1 MNAFEYYN
9 PVRVLF
15 GERTLDRVGETVA
28 IYGKKALLVSYRE
41 VSFITGVIARIH
53 SLLEENG
60 VTCVDCF
67 VASANPLIEE
77 AREGIEMGK
86 KHGVDVVIGLG
97 GGSAMDCAKALA
109 AGLMY
114 GERDIRNM
122 FVFNH
127 TEFNH
132 TPPIEALPTVMIP
145 TLPATGSEM
154 NLCAVLTDGSTRQKS
169 YIWADCLYPQVA
181 LIDPMLTV
189 SLPPYQT
196 ACGAIDTI
204 AHVAE
209 AYFNGNDSN
218 LILQDKMEEGVIR
231 AVMETLPV
239 VMEHPNNLQ
248 ARGVMLWAASI
259 ALNGW
264 VNSGTM
270 IFTPMHQLGH
280 VLSAHFGA
288 THGATLACLMPAWI
302 RFRAMQGGQNAI
314 RCEQFAERIFGCPVL
329 EAADKFE
336 NWMKGLGVQ
345 TRISEFGVTAEDIP
359 LLAEQVKEI
368 SFNSD
373 GMLGSHPPITFED
386 VKTVYTLAL

>member
-1 MNAFEYYN
+1 MNSFEYYN
-9 PVRVLF
+9 PVRVVF
-15 GERTLDRVGETVA
+15 GEQTLNRVGETVA
-28 IYGKKALLVSYRE
+28 AYGKQALLVSYRN
-41 VSFITGVIARIH
+41 VSFMTKTIDRIH
-53 SLLEENG
+53 NLLERSG
-60 VTCVDCF
+60 VSCVDCF

-77 AREGIEMGK
+77 AREGIELGK

-97 GGSAMDCAKALA
+97 GGSAMDCAKAIS
-109 AGLMY
+109 AGLLY
-114 GERDIRNM
+114 GEQDIRNM
-122 FVFNH
+122 FVFSH
-127 TEFNH
+127 TEVKH
-132 TPPIEALPTVMIP
+132 IPPVKALPMVMIP

-154 NLCAVLTDGSTRQKS
+154 NLCAVLTDGSTRRKS
-169 YIWADCLYPQVA
+169 YIWAECLYPQVA
-181 LIDPMLTV
+181 IIDPEMTV

-231 AVMETLPV
+231 SVMETLPV
-239 VMEHPNNLQ
+239 VMENPNDLQ

-280 VLSAHFGA
+280 VLSARFGA
-288 THGATLACLMPAWI
+288 THGATLACLMPAWM
-302 RFRAMQGGQNAI
+302 RFRAAQGGEAAR
-314 RCEQFAERIFGCPVL
+314 RCEQFARKIFDCPLL

-336 NWMKGLGVQ
+336 AWMRSFGVQ
-345 TRISEFGVTAEDIP
+345 TRISEFGVTKDDVAA
-359 LLAEQVKEI
+359 LAEQVREI
-368 SFNSD
+368 SFNGD
-373 GMLGSHPPITFED
+373 DVLGSYPAITLED

>member
-15 GERTLDRVGETVA
+15 GENTLDKVGETVA
-28 IYGKKALLVSYRE
+28 VYGKKALLVSYRN
-41 VSFITGVIARIH
+41 VSFMTGAIDRIH
-53 SLLEENG
+53 ALLKESG
-60 VTCVDCF
+60 VACADCF

-77 AREGIEMGK
+77 AREGIEIGK
-86 KHGVDVVIGLG
+86 KNQVDVVIGLG
-97 GGSAMDCAKALA
+97 GGSAMDCAKAIS
-109 AGLMY
+109 AGLLY

-122 FVFNH
+122 FVFSH
-127 TEFNH
+127 MEVKH
-132 TPPIEALPTVMIP
+132 TPPENALPMVMIP

-169 YIWADCLYPQVA
+169 YIWAECLYPEVA
-181 LIDPMLTV
+181 LIDPVLTV

-196 ACGAIDTI
+196 ACGAVDTI

-218 LILQDKMEEGVIR
+218 LILQDKMEEGVIS

-239 VMEHPNNLQ
+239 VMSNPGDLQ
-248 ARGVMLWAASI
+248 ARGVMQWAASI

-280 VLSAHFGA
+280 VLSARFGA
-288 THGATLACLMPAWI
+288 THGATLACLMPAWM
-302 RFRAMQGGQNAI
+302 RFRAEQGGEAAA
-314 RCEQFAERIFGCPVL
+314 RCEQFARRLFDCPLL

-336 NWMKGLGVQ
+336 AWMKSFGVQ
-345 TRISEFGVTAEDIP
+345 TRISEFGVKAEDISE
-359 LLAEQVKEI
+359 LAEQVREI

-373 GMLGSHPPITFED
+373 DMLGSYPPITLED